1 MLEPF
6 FRTHEYLVERV
17 SAPVRRQL
25 IDEINWND
33 RLIGILG
40 FRGVGKTALLLQYA
54 RENFSLRERKCLY
67 INMNN
72 FFFQNNDL
80 VEFAAEFL
88 KSGGNTLLIDQVY
101 KQTGWSHMLREI
113 YERFPKL
120 HVVFAGS
127 SVMPVDKSN
136 PELDGLVK
144 CYTLKGF
151 SLREYLNLKVG
162 LDLKSY
168 NIREIQNRHER
179 IAQEI
184 MEQVNPLEHIR
195 GYLHHG
201 YYPFF
206 LEQGNFTERLHR
218 MMNLMIEVD
227 ILHLNQIELK
237 YLDRLKKLFYILATG
252 DTGAPNVSQL
262 AVDVSTSR
270 ATVMNYIKF
279 LTDAGLLNLIYR
291 KGEDFPKKPARTL
304 LSNTNLMYAVC
315 GGKPD
320 TQILIET
327 FFQNALWGL
336 YDVKAGDRSCTF
348 LVDDDQRFRV
358 VAEEPRRRAS
368 EVIYVRSD
376 IETGRD
382 QEIPL
387 WLYGFLY

>member
-88 KSGGNTLLIDQVY
+88 KNGGHTLLIDQVY

-127 SVMPVDKSN
+127 SVMPLDKSN

-218 MMNLMIEVD
+218 LMNLMIEVD

-270 ATVMNYIKF
+270 ATVMNYIKY

-320 TQILIET
+320 TQFLIET

-348 LVDDDQRFRV
+348 LVDDDQRFRI

>member
-17 SAPVRRQL
+17 SVPVRRQL

-88 KSGGNTLLIDQVY
+88 KSGGHTLLIDQVY

-127 SVMPVDKSN
+127 SVMPMDKSN

-315 GGKPD
+315 PGKPD
-320 TQILIET
+320 TQFLIET

-348 LVDDDQRFRV
+348 LVDDDQRFRI

>member
-88 KSGGNTLLIDQVY
+88 KNGGHTLLIDQVY

-127 SVMPVDKSN
+127 SVMPLDKSN

-320 TQILIET
+320 TQFLIET

-348 LVDDDQRFRV
+348 LVDDDQRFRI

>member
-88 KSGGNTLLIDQVY
+88 KNGGHTLLIDQVY

-127 SVMPVDKSN
+127 SVMPLDKSN

-320 TQILIET
+320 TQFLIET

-336 YDVKAGDRSCTF
+336 HDVKAGDRSCTF
-348 LVDDDQRFRV
+348 LVDDDQRFRI

>member
-17 SAPVRRQL
+17 SVPVRRQL

-88 KSGGNTLLIDQVY
+88 KSGGHTLLIDQVY

-113 YERFPKL
+113 YDRFPKL

-127 SVMPVDKSN
+127 SVMPMDKSN

-184 MEQVNPLEHIR
+184 LEQVNPLEHIR

-315 GGKPD
+315 PGKPD
-320 TQILIET
+320 TQFLIET

-348 LVDDDQRFRV
+348 LVDDDQRFRI

>member
-17 SAPVRRQL
+17 SVPVRRQL

-88 KSGGNTLLIDQVY
+88 KSGGHTLLIDQVY

-113 YERFPKL
+113 YDRFPKL

-127 SVMPVDKSN
+127 SVMPMDKSN

-184 MEQVNPLEHIR
+184 LEQVNPLEHIR

-227 ILHLNQIELK
+227 ILHLNQIEFK

-315 GGKPD
+315 PGKPD
-320 TQILIET
+320 TQFLIET

-348 LVDDDQRFRV
+348 LVDDDQRFRI

>member
-88 KSGGNTLLIDQVY
+88 KNGGHTLLIDQVY

-127 SVMPVDKSN
+127 SVMPLDKSN

-218 MMNLMIEVD
+218 LMNLMIEVD

-320 TQILIET
+320 TQFLIET

>member
-113 YERFPKL
+113 YDRFPKL

-184 MEQVNPLEHIR
+184 MEQVNPMEHIR

-315 GGKPD
+315 GNKPD
-320 TQILIET
+320 TQFLIET

-348 LVDDDQRFRV
+348 LVDDDQRFRI

>member
-88 KSGGNTLLIDQVY
+88 KNGGHTLLIDQVY

-127 SVMPVDKSN
+127 SVMPLDKSN

-320 TQILIET
+320 TQFLIET

-336 YDVKAGDRSCTF
+336 HDVKAGAEAAVLKGRWTAE
-348 LVDDDQRFRV
+348 QRRRLSELLA
-358 VAEEPRRRAS
+358 AELEIPPRRQS
-368 EVIYVRSD
+368 WE
-376 IETGRD
+376 G
-382 QEIPL
+382 
-387 WLYGFLY
+387 G

>member
-40 FRGVGKTALLLQYA
+40 FRGVGKTTLLLEYA

-88 KSGGNTLLIDQVY
+88 KNGGHTLLIDQIY
-101 KQTGWSHMLREI
+101 KQAGWSRMLRDI

-127 SVMPVDKSN
+127 SVMPVGREN
-136 PELDGLVK
+136 PDLDGVAK

-168 NIREIQNRHER
+168 NIREVQNRHER

-184 MEQVNPLEHIR
+184 LEQVNPLEHIR

-218 MMNLMIEVD
+218 AMNLMIEVD
-227 ILHLNQIELK
+227 VLHLNQIELK
-237 YLDRLKKLFYILATG
+237 YIDRLKKLFYILATG

-279 LTDAGLLNLIYR
+279 LTDAGLLNLVYR
-291 KGEDFPKKPARTL
+291 KGEEFPKKPARTL
-304 LSNTNLMYAVC
+304 LNNTNLMCAVC
-315 GGKPD
+315 PGKPD
-320 TQILIET
+320 HQFLIET
-327 FFQNALWGL
+327 FFQSALDGL

-348 LVDDDQRFRV
+348 LVDDDQRFRIV
-358 VAEEPRRRAS
+358 GEEPRRRAS

-382 QEIPL
+382 QEVPL

>member
-17 SAPVRRQL
+17 SVPVRRQL

-88 KSGGNTLLIDQVY
+88 KSGGHTLLIDQVY

-113 YERFPKL
+113 YDRFPKL

-127 SVMPVDKSN
+127 SVMPMDKSN

-315 GGKPD
+315 PGKPD
-320 TQILIET
+320 TQFLIET

-348 LVDDDQRFRV
+348 LVDDDQRFRI

>member
-1 MLEPF
+1 
-6 FRTHEYLVERV
+6 
-17 SAPVRRQL
+17 
-25 IDEINWND
+25 
-33 RLIGILG
+33 
-40 FRGVGKTALLLQYA
+40 
-54 RENFSLRERKCLY
+54 
-67 INMNN
+67 
-72 FFFQNNDL
+72 
-80 VEFAAEFL
+80 
-88 KSGGNTLLIDQVY
+88 
-101 KQTGWSHMLREI
+101 
-113 YERFPKL
+113 
-120 HVVFAGS
+120 
-127 SVMPVDKSN
+127 
-136 PELDGLVK
+136 
-144 CYTLKGF
+144 
-151 SLREYLNLKVG
+151 
-162 LDLKSY
+162 
-168 NIREIQNRHER
+168 
-179 IAQEI
+179 
-184 MEQVNPLEHIR
+184 
-195 GYLHHG
+195 
-201 YYPFF
+201 
-206 LEQGNFTERLHR
+206 

>member
-72 FFFQNNDL
+72 FFFQSNDL

-88 KSGGNTLLIDQVY
+88 KNGGHTLLIDQVY

-113 YERFPKL
+113 YDRFPKL

-184 MEQVNPLEHIR
+184 MEQVNPMEHIR

-327 FFQNALWGL
+327 FFQNALWGIH
-336 YDVKAGDRSCTF
+336 DVKAGDRSCTF
-348 LVDDDQRFRV
+348 LVDDDQRFRI

-368 EVIYVRSD
+368 EVIYVRGD

>member
-54 RENFSLRERKCLY
+54 RENFSLKERKCLY

-88 KSGGNTLLIDQVY
+88 KSGGHTLLIDQVY

-127 SVMPVDKSN
+127 SVMPLDKSN

-320 TQILIET
+320 TQFLIET
-327 FFQNALWGL
+327 FFQSALWGL

>member
-88 KSGGNTLLIDQVY
+88 KNGGHTLLIDQVY

-127 SVMPVDKSN
+127 SVMPLDKSN

-348 LVDDDQRFRV
+348 LVDDDQRFRI

>member
-88 KSGGNTLLIDQVY
+88 KSGGHTLLIDQVY

-127 SVMPVDKSN
+127 SVMPLDKSN

-184 MEQVNPLEHIR
+184 MEQVNPLVHIR

-315 GGKPD
+315 GNKPD
-320 TQILIET
+320 TQFLIET

-336 YDVKAGDRSCTF
+336 HDVKAGDRSCTF

>member
-72 FFFQNNDL
+72 FFFQSNDL

-113 YERFPKL
+113 YDRFPKL

-315 GGKPD
+315 GNKSD
-320 TQILIET
+320 TQFLIET

-336 YDVKAGDRSCTF
+336 HDVKAGDRSCTF
-348 LVDDDQRFRV
+348 LVDDDQRFRI